1 MFRIMTHYL
10 KAYKWQVL
18 ALMVFQIAQ
27 ALLALYL
34 PNLNADIINKGVASG
49 SSSEIY
55 RYGAIM
61 LGFSLLQVAAAIVAT
76 YFSSRLAMR
85 LGYEVRRDYFKAVE
99 GFSLQEVERFSAGSL
114 ITRATNDVLQVQMMF
129 YQGFAVILQ
138 APIMFLGGIILAIKQ
153 DATLTWLLVVI
164 IPVIFIVAM
173 LLMGRMRPLF
183 GQLQDRLDNLN
194 RIVREQI
201 TGVRVIRAFTRE
213 ATEAERFEKG
223 NSQLRQTMVGVG
235 RLMSLMMA
243 AMMSVMIP
251 RAMVSAKRINEVCDT
266 TSSITAPEHPYH
278 PTDPKGV
285 VEFRHVSF
293 RYPGAEEPVLDDV
306 NFTLEPGKTLAI
318 IGSTGSGK
326 STIIRLAQRM
336 FDATEGQILVDGHD
350 VREYDPH
357 ELAALFGTVPQKAL
371 LFTGTVASNLKF
383 GDRNADEAK
392 MWKALEIAQSDGFI
406 RENPEGLDA
415 PVAQGGTN
423 FSGGQRQRLCIAR
436 AIMRDPKI
444 FTFDDSFSA
453 LDFATDRALR
463 DALKPITRQ
472 TAVIIVAQR
481 ISTVMDADQIMVME
495 NGRIVGM
502 GRHEELMRDCET
514 YRQIADSQLK
524 NEEVD

>member
-235 RLMSLMMA
+235 RLMSLMMPL
-243 AMMSVMIP
+243 MI
-251 RAMVSAKRINEVCDT
+251 RK
-266 TSSITAPEHPYH
+266 
-278 PTDPKGV
+278 
-285 VEFRHVSF
+285 
-293 RYPGAEEPVLDDV
+293 
-306 NFTLEPGKTLAI
+306 I
-318 IGSTGSGK
+318 ILK
-326 STIIRLAQRM
+326 SLTKHLNAFVRL
-336 FDATEGQILVDGHD
+336 FL
-350 VREYDPH
+350 
-357 ELAALFGTVPQKAL
+357 
-371 LFTGTVASNLKF
+371 
-383 GDRNADEAK
+383 
-392 MWKALEIAQSDGFI
+392 
-406 RENPEGLDA
+406 
-415 PVAQGGTN
+415 
-423 FSGGQRQRLCIAR
+423 
-436 AIMRDPKI
+436 
-444 FTFDDSFSA
+444 
-453 LDFATDRALR
+453 
-463 DALKPITRQ
+463 
-472 TAVIIVAQR
+472 
-481 ISTVMDADQIMVME
+481 
-495 NGRIVGM
+495 
-502 GRHEELMRDCET
+502 
-514 YRQIADSQLK
+514 
-524 NEEVD
+524 